1 MRIKLLSDTHV
12 RYLKDLHD
20 EIVDELTGVDP
31 IIHARDYKGKRFLD
45 GLKS

>member
-1 MRIKLLSDTHV
+1 MMIGVLSDTHV

-20 EIVDELTGVDP
+20 EIVDELTGVDL
-31 IIHARDYKGKRFLD
+31 IIHARDYKGKRLLD